1 LKRQTKD
8 FAKRLIFAAYRSALK
23 AGFVIV
29 PNHYYVENP
38 DVNVLASTRKRWAK
52 ASAMVGIESSVE
64 DELACLRD
72 TCEPFIVETVGNRVY
87 QQAVNEHLGPGFG
100 YVEAQVLH
108 CFLRRFKPPKVVEV
122 GSGTSTFCSLHAI
135 ALDERRCE
143 FTCIEPFPRDWLA
156 RDERVR
162 LIREPVQSVPFE
174 FFSSLGSGDLLFIDS
189 SHAVKTGS
197 DVNFLILEVL
207 PRLNPGVFVHF
218 HDISF
223 PYDYN
228 RDTLHSFVHPQET
241 ALLHAFLIGNRNVRV
256 MFSLSRLHHERPDA
270 MRSILPEYSA
280 MPMSAGLS
288 NPDAAGHF
296 PSSIYL
302 KVAAK

>member
-1 LKRQTKD
+1 M
-8 FAKRLIFAAYRSALK
+8 
-23 AGFVIV
+23 IV

-38 DVNVLASTRKRWAK
+38 DVNVLAATRDRWAR
-52 ASAMVGIESSVE
+52 ASEMIGVESAVE
-64 DELACLRD
+64 DELACLTD
-72 TCEPFIVETVGNRVY
+72 TCRPFISETVGNRAY

-100 YVEAQVLH
+100 YIDAQVLH
-108 CFLRRFKPPKVVEV
+108 CFLRKFKPPRIVEV
-122 GSGTSTFCSLHAI
+122 GSGVSTFCALQAI
-135 ALDERRCE
+135 ELNEQRSE
-143 FTCIEPFPRDWLA
+143 LTCIEPFPRDWLA

-174 FFSSLGSGDLLFIDS
+174 FFGNLGSGDLLFIDS

-207 PRLNPGVFVHF
+207 PRLNPGVLVHF

-228 RDTLHSFVHPQET
+228 PDTLHSFIHPQET
-241 ALLHAFLIGNRNVRV
+241 ALLHAFLLGNRHMRV

-270 MRSILPEYSA
+270 MRRILPDYSA
-280 MPMSAGLS
+280 MPMRTGLS
-288 NPDAAGHF
+288 EPEATGHF

-302 KVAAK
+302 RGSER